1 MLGLE
6 AIISVFAMRFV
17 RVKAATTPPALEI
30 KENLAVLAL
39 CDSMYFPVRFLL
51 KFCQGAAGLHFL
63 INLCDCT
70 SCRYEIR
77 TWRGGSLVCLTVGE
91 GLGGGGPS
99 VPIFLGGPHESTRM
113 DARQHA
119 QHGVDRSVLS

>member
-6 AIISVFAMRFV
+6 VIISVFVMRFV

-30 KENLAVLAL
+30 KENLAVWAL
-39 CDSMYFPVRFLL
+39 CDSMYFHTVFV
-51 KFCQGAAGLHFL
+51 KAGLHFL

-99 VPIFLGGPHESTRM
+99 VPIFLGG
-113 DARQHA
+113 QF
-119 QHGVDRSVLS
+119 GVIKIMGTE